1 MEATAL
7 YQGMGSLYRGNAG
20 IMEKNME
27 ATTLQ
32 QGSVG
37 YFQDLNPSL
46 LWSLLAVAL
55 PDHTAAPSSVSV
67 VMRVDSWSSRPEP

>member
-7 YQGMGSLYRGNAG
+7 YYGMGSLYRGNAG
-20 IMEKNME
+20 IMDKNME
-27 ATTLQ
+27 TTTLQ

-55 PDHTAAPSSVSV
+55 PDHTAAPSVLLQRKCCDESGFL
-67 VMRVDSWSSRPEP
+67 EF